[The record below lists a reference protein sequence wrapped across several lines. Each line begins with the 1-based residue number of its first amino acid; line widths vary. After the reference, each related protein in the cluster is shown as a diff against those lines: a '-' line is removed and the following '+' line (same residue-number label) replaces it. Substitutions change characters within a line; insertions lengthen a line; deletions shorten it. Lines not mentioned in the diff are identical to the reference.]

1 MSRSLTVAV
10 LYRARQQAVTE
21 DKPYGLMEIRWR
33 NRAINVESGA
43 LMGILNVTPD
53 SFSDGGRFAEMPT
66 AVTQA
71 AAMAAAGAM
80 FIDIGGES
88 TRPGA
93 PSVSAE
99 LEAARVLPV
108 IEALAELRAHGR
120 FDALLSIDTRKPAVA
135 RAALQ
140 AGADL
145 VNDVTGLRDPAMR
158 AVCAEFGVPA
168 VLMHM
173 RGTPETLAWSQEAQP
188 FNDVVSEVR
197 DELAELAAGALAAGV
212 PSVILDPGFGFGKSP
227 EQNLELIRR
236 ISEIKTLG
244 HPVLLGASRKSTLG
258 RITGIAAAAER
269 DPASLAAHLFGL
281 MQGADIL
288 RVHDVAG
295 HAQAIKVWR
304 RLWSR

>member
-1 MSRSLTVAV
+1 
-10 LYRARQQAVTE
+10 
-21 DKPYGLMEIRWR
+21 MEIRWR
-33 NRAINVESGA
+33 NRAINPESGA

-53 SFSDGGRFAEMPT
+53 SFSDGGHFADAQT
-66 AVTQA
+66 AMARA

-93 PSVSAE
+93 PSVPAE
-99 LEAARVLPV
+99 IETARVLPV
-108 IEALAELRAHGR
+108 IEALAELRAQGK
-120 FDALLSIDTRKPAVA
+120 FDALISIDTRKPAVA

-140 AGADL
+140 SGADL

-158 AVCAEFGVPA
+158 DVCAEFGVPA

-173 RGTPETLAWSQEAQP
+173 RGTPETLRWSQEAQP
-188 FNDVVSEVR
+188 FSDVVSEVR
-197 DELAELAAGALAAGV
+197 DELAALAAGALAAGV
-212 PSVILDPGFGFGKSP
+212 PSVILDPGFGFGKSL
-227 EQNLELIRR
+227 EQNLDLIRR
-236 ISEIKTLG
+236 LGEFRTLG

-258 RITGIAAAAER
+258 RITGVPAAAER
-269 DPASLAAHLFGL
+269 DPASIAAHLFGL

-295 HAQAIKVWR
+295 HAQAVKVWR
-304 RLWSR
+304 RLWSH